1 MYEPMLGIFW
11 YDDIKCQL
19 IGVHMMPENQITPD
33 GQGKGLFL
41 FCTKKFGKIY
51 ITNIIINLETMFP
64 MNITWKR
71 TRAHMLK

>member
-33 GQGKGLFL
+33 GQGKKDFSSSARKSLGRS
-41 FCTKKFGKIY
+41 I
-51 ITNIIINLETMFP
+51 
-64 MNITWKR
+64 
-71 TRAHMLK
+71 